1 MLNLQLDAEIEQ
13 RVAHYATE
21 HSMNISDVVREAL
34 LRYLED
40 TEDAALAESA
50 LREMRSSQPLAEFMR
65 PSLKQLLL
73 SKQGR
78 TDKLVSE
85 RGSAGW
91 LNGCGDE
98 QNV

>member
-1 MLNLQLDAEIEQ
+1 MLTVRLDAGLEQ
-13 RVAHYATE
+13 RVEHYAAA

-50 LREMRSSQPLAEFMR
+50 LREMRSSKPLTEFMR

-73 SKQGR
+73 SKQAR
-78 TDKLVSE
+78 TDMIESE
-85 RGSAGW
+85 GKAPHG
-91 LNGCGDE
+91 
-98 QNV
+98 